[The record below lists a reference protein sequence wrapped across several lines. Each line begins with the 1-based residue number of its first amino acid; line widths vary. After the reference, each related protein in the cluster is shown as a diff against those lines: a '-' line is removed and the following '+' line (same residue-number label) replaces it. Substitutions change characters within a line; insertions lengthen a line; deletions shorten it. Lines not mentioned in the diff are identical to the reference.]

1 MEKMSFFK
9 NADYDLPDLN
19 EDIFRLIRE
28 NSRVLDVG
36 CASGKLAERLKKEK
50 NCFVVGIEFDSA
62 LSEKALSKCDKF
74 IRADVSTLKE
84 LPFAKDFF
92 DYIVFADVLEHLI
105 NPDEVLRRFRDYL
118 ADSGFVL
125 LSIPN
130 IAYWQIRLRL
140 LFGNFNYDHPLLD
153 GGHFRFFTLSSSRRL
168 LEECGYKVVFLT
180 NRNTHIKLLGK
191 IWKSLFAFQFI
202 IQVQKDKL

>member
-1 MEKMSFFK
+1 MEKISFFK
-9 NADYDLPDLN
+9 KADYDLPDLN
-19 EDIFRLIRE
+19 EDIFRLIHQ

-36 CASGKLAERLKKEK
+36 CASGKLAERLRKEK
-50 NCFVVGIEFDSA
+50 NCFVAGIEFDSELA
-62 LSEKALSKCDKF
+62 EKAESKCDKF
-74 IRADVSTLKE
+74 IRADVSLLSQ
-84 LPFAKDFF
+84 LPFDKDSF

-105 NPDEVLRRFRDYL
+105 NPDEVLRSFRDYL
-118 ADSGFVL
+118 ADTGFIL

-168 LEECGYKVVFLT
+168 LEECGYKIVFLT

-191 IWKSLFAFQFI
+191 IWQSRFAFQI
-202 IQVQKDKL
+202 II

>member
-1 MEKMSFFK
+1 MSFFK
-9 NADYDLPDLN
+9 NANYDLPDLN
-19 EDIFRLIRE
+19 EDIFQLIQG
-28 NSRVLDVG
+28 NARVLDVG
-36 CASGKLAERLKKEK
+36 CASGKLAERLRKEK
-50 NCFVVGIEFDSA
+50 NCFVAGIEFDRA
-62 LSEKALSKCDKF
+62 LVEKAEAKCDKF
-74 IRADVSTLKE
+74 IRADISTLKE
-84 LPFAKDFF
+84 LPFPKNSF

-118 ADSGFVL
+118 RDTGFIL

-153 GGHFRFFTLSSSRRL
+153 GGHFRFFTLASSRRL
-168 LEECGYKVVFLT
+168 LEGCGYKIVYLT
-180 NRNTHIKLLGK
+180 NRNAHIKLLGR

-202 IQVQKDKL
+202 IKAQKD